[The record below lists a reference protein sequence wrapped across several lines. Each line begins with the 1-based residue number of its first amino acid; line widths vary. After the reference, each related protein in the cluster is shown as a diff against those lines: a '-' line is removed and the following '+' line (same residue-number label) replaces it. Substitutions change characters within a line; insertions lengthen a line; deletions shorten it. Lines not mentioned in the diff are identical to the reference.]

1 MRPDLSHRILAQG
14 AQSPDNAPGCIHY
27 MLSSCRLALERA
39 RGVLTTGSRV
49 LVLAS
54 PFSSPPFLIINGF
67 YVAELSGHKF
77 LFFAA
82 LFPAADNPD
91 TYRENHAKSGNV
103 VLV

>member
-1 MRPDLSHRILAQG
+1 L
-14 AQSPDNAPGCIHY
+14 PGLRLPAGRGDY
-27 MLSSCRLALERA
+27 SS
-39 RGVLTTGSRV
+39 S
-49 LVLAS
+49 
-54 PFSSPPFLIINGF
+54 LIINGF
-67 YVAELSGHKF
+67 YVAEPSGHKF